1 MRFSLTFAI
10 VSMLFFSCNMYGQED
25 EIRQAVA
32 GQMHIYPKSTLR
44 DLYKNFFQDLFG
56 PGHIVS
62 DTASAGA

>member
-32 GQMHIYPKSTLR
+32 GQDAHISQVHVEGL
-44 DLYKNFFQDLFG
+44 
-56 PGHIVS
+56 V
-62 DTASAGA
+62 